1 MKNIFSIVLFALP
14 IVMFGQKKNSNEDL
28 ILFEKTVAIQELI
41 DEELNDAIFPD
52 DTANISAEEK
62 IKGEFAQDIKETI
75 LTKVIENYEELIDNF
90 PKSKLVFRALNNKGY
105 AELQLKEYDEAK
117 KTFTTLLNS
126 KADDSEKGGIGSG
139 LMGEPY
145 ANYKN
150 RASKI
155 LADIE
160 LRDYNY
166 SQALKYLDET
176 KKYPYRHFC
185 GNEYAAEELYMAVQ
199 YSKCY
204 LGLNQS
210 EKAYDLLLPNIL
222 GNGLASNT
230 QLIEV
235 AYNALLQQYQK
246 EDLKSQF
253 EKSFQNVIIEKETN
267 TKNQDTFYYINFLRR
282 KIQLDSWS
290 LHDMLSEE
298 EREKVIADILKTS
311 EFYILLSK

>member
-1 MKNIFSIVLFALP
+1 
-14 IVMFGQKKNSNEDL
+14 
-28 ILFEKTVAIQELI
+28 
-41 DEELNDAIFPD
+41 
-52 DTANISAEEK
+52 
-62 IKGEFAQDIKETI
+62 
-75 LTKVIENYEELIDNF
+75 
-90 PKSKLVFRALNNKGY
+90 
-105 AELQLKEYDEAK
+105 
-117 KTFTTLLNS
+117 
-126 KADDSEKGGIGSG
+126 
-139 LMGEPY
+139 
-145 ANYKN
+145 
-150 RASKI
+150 
-155 LADIE
+155 
-160 LRDYNY
+160 
-166 SQALKYLDET
+166 
-176 KKYPYRHFC
+176 
-185 GNEYAAEELYMAVQ
+185 
-199 YSKCY
+199 
-204 LGLNQS
+204 
-210 EKAYDLLLPNIL
+210 LPNIL